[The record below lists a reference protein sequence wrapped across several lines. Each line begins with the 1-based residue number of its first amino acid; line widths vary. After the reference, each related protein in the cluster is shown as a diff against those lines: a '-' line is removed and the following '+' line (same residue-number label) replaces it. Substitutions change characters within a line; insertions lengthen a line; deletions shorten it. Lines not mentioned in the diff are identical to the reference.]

1 MKKIALV
8 MLICSL
14 LGCGYS
20 KNDKSVD
27 DEQIADILAQA
38 LLISNFDSDEIFLFH
53 YYVNQ
58 NNVDS
63 LIAFYHYGSNI
74 FGYEIKDSIINEV
87 TKQTDNIIPQSIKN
101 YLEYDIIYFAD
112 TIAFDKTCTFITEPF
127 FIDDNKL
134 LFFLSNKK
142 NNSIKSW
149 MYFLEKRQKDSFKV
163 ISFFDFQKNKLYMQ
177 GKL

>member
-8 MLICSL
+8 ILMCSL

-27 DEQIADILAQA
+27 DAQIADMLAQA
-38 LLISNFDSDEIFLFH
+38 LLISNFDSDEIFLYH
-53 YYVNQ
+53 KYVNQ

-74 FGYEIKDSIINEV
+74 FGYEIRNSIINEV
-87 TKQTDNIIPQSIKN
+87 TKQTDNSIPQSIKN
-101 YLEYDIIYFAD
+101 YFKYDITYFTD
-112 TIAFDKTCTFITEPF
+112 TIAFDKTCTYITEPF

-142 NNSIKSW
+142 NNSIQSW
-149 MYFLEKRQKDSFKV
+149 MYFIETRQQDSFKI